1 MLGGA
6 CIVKFLNVNWRQF
19 SASLVVLSI
28 GFGVMGLSLA
38 AVFLAAFYHEN
49 KEGDLRYIAP
59 YYG

>member
-1 MLGGA
+1 M
-6 CIVKFLNVNWRQF
+6 VKFLNVNWRGL
-19 SASLVVLSI
+19 STTLVVLSI